1 MSNFSRAESRRKEKE
16 QKKHDER
23 RKRELQPHLN
33 ILADLLQGFFNFLC
47 QRPQPSDMEVRQRF
61 TADNNQWK
69 AYCLSHQ
76 LMNAHHLFVTN
87 VCKTWEKHKR
97 ILPQNAKP

>member
-1 MSNFSRAESRRKEKE
+1 MNISRAEKRRAEKE
-16 QKKHDER
+16 QKKYYEK

-33 ILADLLQGFFNFLC
+33 TLVALLQGFFNFLC

-61 TADNNQWK
+61 IADNNQWK

-76 LMNAHHLFVTN
+76 LMNADHLFVTN
-87 VCKTWEKHKR
+87 VRKTWERNKT
-97 ILPQNAKP
+97 ILPQNGKP